1 PAPKDFVLW
10 TPIGEFTWFG
20 KQTNSACRWQR
31 GKIEGFWPKES
42 RENPRGK
49 TRFPLE
55 IIPWLSPDALHPGW
69 RLFSRRARSI
79 TASSNIR

>member
-1 PAPKDFVLW
+1 MVWETNEFRLSLAEGKDRRLLAQ
-10 TPIGEFTWFG
+10 G
-20 KQTNSACRWQR
+20 K
-31 GKIEGFWPKES
+31 P
-42 RENPRGK
+42 ENPRGK